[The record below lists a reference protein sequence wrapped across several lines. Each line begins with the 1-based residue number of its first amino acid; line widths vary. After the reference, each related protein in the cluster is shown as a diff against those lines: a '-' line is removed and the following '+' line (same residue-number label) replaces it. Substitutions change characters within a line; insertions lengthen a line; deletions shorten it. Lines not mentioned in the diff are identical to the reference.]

1 MCTASD
7 FEVLDCL
14 AVLFIF
20 LFIVIFLDWDLIF
33 IP

>member
-1 MCTASD
+1 MCTTSD

-14 AVLFIF
+14 ALLIF

-33 IP
+33 IS